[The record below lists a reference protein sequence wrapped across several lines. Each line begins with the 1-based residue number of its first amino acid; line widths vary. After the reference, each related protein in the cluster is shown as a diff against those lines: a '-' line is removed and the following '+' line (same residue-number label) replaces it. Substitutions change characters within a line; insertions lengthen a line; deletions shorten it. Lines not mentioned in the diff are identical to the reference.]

1 MPNSKYGTNTGKR
14 ETIPR
19 AEREQ
24 EEKIITRRTTGKGTY
39 KKDTYV
45 MKGTKQQS
53 KNRQRTDK
61 DKQKGTKAEKR
72 HDRG

>member
-1 MPNSKYGTNTGKR
+1 MKYGPNTGKR
-14 ETIPR
+14 KTSPR
-19 AEREQ
+19 AEHEQ
-24 EEKIITRRTTGKGTY
+24 AGKNITRRTTGQETY